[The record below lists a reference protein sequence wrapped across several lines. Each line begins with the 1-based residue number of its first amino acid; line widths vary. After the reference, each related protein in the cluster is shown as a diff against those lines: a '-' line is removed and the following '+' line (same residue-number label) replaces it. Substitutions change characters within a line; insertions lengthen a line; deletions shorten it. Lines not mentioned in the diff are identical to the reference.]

1 MCEGVSA
8 CPMTIPGFMVYL
20 IMLWSETLFRS
31 LINHPNVKKPWAD
44 YGQVNVTSAESISE
58 GGVAAIF
65 VQDEQLLVINYS
77 GILPLVLAC
86 RASRWI

>member
-31 LINHPNVKKPWAD
+31 LINHPNVKKPRAD
-44 YGQVNVTSAESISE
+44 YGQVDVASALSISE
-58 GGVAAIF
+58 SGVAAIF
-65 VQDEQLLVINYS
+65 VQDEQLY
-77 GILPLVLAC
+77 AC
-86 RASRWI
+86 YNKFF